1 MPHSVTLSPWLVCSR
16 CANGFNT
23 EGRMPLSCLATVSYP
38 LMVRKSY
45 RSSLRVERVM
55 KVFSYGPHRYAMCP
69 GSAQSPGRSVAGLA
83 AKEGTKQLGKGI
95 PVKATLAGLAASVP
109 ALPARARQGRNPNH
123 FIDKGVETV
132 RPSAKT
138 QAAQAPLRCSPVR
151 VSDLLG
157 GDVRVSTRAARA

>member
-1 MPHSVTLSPWLVCSR
+1 
-16 CANGFNT
+16 
-23 EGRMPLSCLATVSYP
+23 
-38 LMVRKSY
+38 MVRKSY

-83 AKEGTKQLGKGI
+83 GKERNEAAWERDSGEGD
-95 PVKATLAGLAASVP
+95 AGLAASVP

-123 FIDKGVETV
+123 FIDKGVETF

-151 VSDLLG
+151 VSDPLG